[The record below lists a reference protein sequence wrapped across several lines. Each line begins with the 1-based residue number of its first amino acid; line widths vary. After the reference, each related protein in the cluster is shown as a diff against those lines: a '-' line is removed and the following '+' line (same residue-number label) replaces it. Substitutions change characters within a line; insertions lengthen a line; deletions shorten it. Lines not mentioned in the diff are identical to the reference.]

1 MNTALFSYELLRMR
15 RSLATK
21 LLLFFALFVGF
32 YSIYSGVTW
41 QAINNAALIEY
52 EEQLKERADKWRADL
67 VSIESGQSES
77 SPYTAR
83 PMDIQ
88 LPAVHKAGSISHLA
102 IGMSEILPAR
112 ILVSPRRNE
121 MSMVE
126 PYEYDNPMTLL
137 FGRMDFVFFITI
149 MMPLL
154 LIALNF
160 DVIASARARG
170 LHKMLLSNPLTETSI
185 ILNRMLARSSSLFA
199 IILVTLIYGLA
210 IAENIS
216 ISIAVSCILIVGAY
230 FVFWFGLIFMQVSR
244 SQRGVSG
251 LSKLVSLWLLFVL
264 VIPAVSNSVTTY
276 LFPQPSKLELLSD
289 ARFATSEATKKTAEL
304 TQNFLEDHPELTI
317 GDDQV
322 PGYYRALFL
331 SNSVVQENIQ
341 PISTEFANSMND
353 REDMLDLLQY
363 LSPTTI
369 IQRSLVALAQ
379 TDSRT
384 HALFI
389 QAASQ
394 HLMLINEVVEAPVLS
409 SNRITVSAFDQIPLF
424 DEGWMAT
431 EKPDISIIGPVVF
444 ILFFGLVLL
453 GSPRIRQAP
462 NV

>member
-1 MNTALFSYELLRMR
+1 MNTALVSYELLRMR

-160 DVIASARARG
+160 DVIASDRARG
-170 LHKMLLSNPLTETSI
+170 LYKMLLSNPVTETRV
-185 ILNRMLARSSSLFA
+185 ILNRMLARSSSLIA
-199 IILVTLIYGLA
+199 IILVTLIYGLV

-216 ISIAVSCILIVGAY
+216 ISNAITCI
-230 FVFWFGLIFMQVSR
+230 
-244 SQRGVSG
+244 
-251 LSKLVSLWLLFVL
+251 
-264 VIPAVSNSVTTY
+264 
-276 LFPQPSKLELLSD
+276 
-289 ARFATSEATKKTAEL
+289 
-304 TQNFLEDHPELTI
+304 
-317 GDDQV
+317 
-322 PGYYRALFL
+322 
-331 SNSVVQENIQ
+331 
-341 PISTEFANSMND
+341 
-353 REDMLDLLQY
+353 
-363 LSPTTI
+363 
-369 IQRSLVALAQ
+369 
-379 TDSRT
+379 
-384 HALFI
+384 
-389 QAASQ
+389 
-394 HLMLINEVVEAPVLS
+394 
-409 SNRITVSAFDQIPLF
+409 
-424 DEGWMAT
+424 
-431 EKPDISIIGPVVF
+431 
-444 ILFFGLVLL
+444 
-453 GSPRIRQAP
+453 
-462 NV
+462 

>member
-1 MNTALFSYELLRMR
+1 M
-15 RSLATK
+15 
-21 LLLFFALFVGF
+21 
-32 YSIYSGVTW
+32 
-41 QAINNAALIEY
+41 
-52 EEQLKERADKWRADL
+52 
-67 VSIESGQSES
+67 
-77 SPYTAR
+77 
-83 PMDIQ
+83 
-88 LPAVHKAGSISHLA
+88 
-102 IGMSEILPAR
+102 
-112 ILVSPRRNE
+112 
-121 MSMVE
+121 
-126 PYEYDNPMTLL
+126 
-137 FGRMDFVFFITI
+137 
-149 MMPLL
+149 
-154 LIALNF
+154 
-160 DVIASARARG
+160 
-170 LHKMLLSNPLTETSI
+170 
-185 ILNRMLARSSSLFA
+185 
-199 IILVTLIYGLA
+199 
-210 IAENIS
+210 
-216 ISIAVSCILIVGAY
+216 
-230 FVFWFGLIFMQVSR
+230 
-244 SQRGVSG
+244 
-251 LSKLVSLWLLFVL
+251 
-264 VIPAVSNSVTTY
+264 IPAVSNSVTTY

-289 ARFATSEATKKTAEL
+289 ARFATSDATKKTAVM
-304 TQNFLEDHPELTI
+304 THIFLVDHPYLTI
-317 GDDQV
+317 GDDLV

-394 HLMLINEVVEAPVLS
+394 QIMLINEVGEAPVLS

-424 DEGWMAT
+424 DEVWMAT